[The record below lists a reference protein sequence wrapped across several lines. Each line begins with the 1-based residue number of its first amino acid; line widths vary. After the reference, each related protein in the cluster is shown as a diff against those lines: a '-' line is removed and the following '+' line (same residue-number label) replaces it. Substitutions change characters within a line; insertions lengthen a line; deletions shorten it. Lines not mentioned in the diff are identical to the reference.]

1 MPHLKLMVLV
11 SSGVLTLGV
20 SNAAASCRI
29 ANQSEYSFVVSSGNV
44 GNQRV
49 NAHATTTIAAG
60 KVAGKSPEGRTVSGA
75 CKDGGDLV
83 IKEKNGVPLLM
94 PKKK

>member
-1 MPHLKLMVLV
+1 MFAGVCVLL
-11 SSGVLTLGV
+11 GLLTIGM
-20 SNAAASCRI
+20 SRAAASCRI
-29 ANQSEYSFVVSSGNV
+29 SNETKYSFVVASGNV
-44 GNQRV
+44 SDQRV

-60 KVAGKSPEGRTVSGA
+60 KVAGKSPEGKSVSGS

-94 PKKK
+94 PKRK